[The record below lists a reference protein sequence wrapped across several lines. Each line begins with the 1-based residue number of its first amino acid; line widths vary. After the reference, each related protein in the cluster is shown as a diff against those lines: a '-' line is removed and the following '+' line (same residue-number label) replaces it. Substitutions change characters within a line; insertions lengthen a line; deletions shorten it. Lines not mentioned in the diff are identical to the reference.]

1 LARQLDYR
9 LPPLGGSA
17 ARRAWNPGV
26 AAAVLAAVAIGI
38 IVAVAPMLGFIGGIA
53 VLALAIAYADTL
65 VVERVGGIV
74 LLGGAMV
81 LGYGFANLGV
91 RLGPVPLPATE
102 ILLAPLALIAVAH
115 RRTRLDG
122 AILLPVCLF
131 AILVVIRLA
140 FDYPVWGIF
149 AVRDSTLAIEMFI
162 LLVGYRAVMRD
173 GLAAWI
179 RRLRWIFLAVL
190 AAGLLE
196 PFQATIKALSPTV
209 GLQRATPLFDTKGVK
224 FSVIAGG
231 LFFVIFGWKLLRP
244 VLLGIVTGLVG
255 IFQARTLYLMFP
267 ISFAALAWLS
277 RRGTQIVSQFVPAA
291 LLGIVMLVAAASLSI
306 QGTEGEISTE
316 FFTAHVRT
324 LLGEEG
330 PNAATIEARESFF
343 QQTLSFVAQSPGTV
357 LVGVGLGP
365 DLTFGQWVAEE
376 GQLVRNPH
384 DAYLEVY
391 ARTGLLGFVLFM
403 WVLIACM
410 TRIGRHARRGHG
422 ATQLFCSWAFAAC
435 LVYLGVAAAQPILA
449 FPYGSVPLFFFL
461 GMGLAAAKGPVA
473 TAPANGARV
482 LAAR

>member
-1 LARQLDYR
+1 MARQLDYR
-9 LPPLGGSA
+9 LPPWSGLAS
-17 ARRAWNPGV
+17 RWEWNRGLV
-26 AAAVLAAVAIGI
+26 AAALVAVATGVV
-38 IVAVAPMLGFIGGIA
+38 VAVAPMLGFVA
-53 VLALAIAYADTL
+53 AVTVLALAIAYADTL

-74 LLGGAMV
+74 LIGGAMV

-102 ILLAPLALIAVAH
+102 IILVPLALIAFAH
-115 RRTRLDG
+115 RRTRLEG

-131 AILVVIRLA
+131 AILVGIRLA

-162 LLVGYRAVMRD
+162 IVVGYRAVMRD
-173 GLAAWI
+173 GLVTWI
-179 RRLRWIFLAVL
+179 RRLRWIFLAVVV
-190 AAGLLE
+190 AGLLE
-196 PFQATIKALSPTV
+196 PFQATIRAISPTV

-224 FSVIAGG
+224 FSAIAAG
-231 LFFVIFGWKLLRP
+231 LFFVVFGWKLLRP

-255 IFQARTLYLMFP
+255 VFQARTLYLMFP
-267 ISFAALAWLS
+267 LSFAALAWMS
-277 RRGTQIVSQFVPAA
+277 RRGTQIFSQFIPAA
-291 LLGIVMLVAAASLSI
+291 VLGVAMLVAAASLSI
-306 QGTEGEISTE
+306 QGTEGEISAE
-316 FFTAHVRT
+316 FFSAHART
-324 LLGEEG
+324 LIGEEG

-403 WVLIACM
+403 WVLVACM
-410 TRIGRHARRGHG
+410 SRIGRHARRGQG
-422 ATQLFCSWAFAAC
+422 LSQLFCAWAFAAC

-461 GMGLAAAKGPVA
+461 GMGLAAAKAPPA
-473 TAPANGARV
+473 SPMTA